1 MSPVRIGLYAPNLRT
16 AAPSGVER
24 YVEELVRALAAL
36 GSGHEF
42 VLLSDAAD
50 LAPPGWRH
58 VPVPSMGWFRRLRY
72 DHRLLAGAAAAERLD
87 VLHGMKSFVPEGLA
101 CPAVVTVYD
110 VIFLKRPEFYPWWWR
125 AYWRRSL
132 ERSVERASAVLC
144 ISETTAR
151 DLAQEVPAAL
161 GKSVAVPCG
170 VDGSRFAAARKP
182 ASLERPY
189 FLSVGTI
196 TARKNLD
203 GLLDAFGRLGPDGP
217 LLAVA
222 GEVDPVAGD
231 GRRLAS
237 AGDRVRR
244 LGRVG
249 EAELAGLYEGAIAL
263 VYPSLYEGFGLPVL
277 EAMAAGCPVI
287 ASRAGALPEVVGDAG
302 ILVEPGD
309 PEALSREMSR
319 VAGDAELR
327 AELAR
332 KGRARAAEFTWRR
345 TAERTLEVYE
355 RVGRHE
361 AAARA

>member
-1 MSPVRIGLYAPNLRT
+1 LRIGLYAPNLRT

-36 GSGHEF
+36 GSAHEF

-50 LAPPGWRH
+50 LTPPGWRH

-87 VLHGMKSFVPEGLA
+87 VLHCTKSFVPEGLA
-101 CPAVVTVYD
+101 CPALVTVYD
-110 VIFLKRPEFYPWWWR
+110 VIFLKHPEFYPWWWR

-132 ERSVERASAVLC
+132 ERSVERSRAILC

-151 DLAQEVPAAL
+151 DLNEEIPAAR
-161 GKSVAVPCG
+161 GKSIAAPCG
-170 VDGSRFAAARKP
+170 VDGSRFASSRKP
-182 ASLERPY
+182 AALDGPY

-203 GLLDAFGRLGPDGP
+203 GLLDAFERLGADGP

-222 GEVDPVAGD
+222 GELDPVAGD
-231 GRRLAS
+231 GRRLAA
-237 AGDRVRR
+237 AGGRVRR

-249 EAELAGLYEGAIAL
+249 EAELGGLYEGALAL
-263 VYPSLYEGFGLPVL
+263 VYPSRYEGFGLPVL
-277 EAMAAGCPVI
+277 EAMAVGCPVI

-302 ILVEPGD
+302 ILVAPGD
-309 PEALSREMSR
+309 SEALSREMAR
-319 VAGDAELR
+319 VAGDAALR
-327 AELAR
+327 SELAR
-332 KGRARAAEFTWRR
+332 KGRARAAQFTWRR
-345 TAERTLEVYE
+345 TAERTLEAYE
-355 RVGRHE
+355 RIGRHE